1 LGVGY
6 GNDRMISAQ
15 VAFRQE
21 PEQAVGLRSRKKIKT
36 SIAIED
42 AALALF
48 DEQGYDATTVEQIAE
63 RAEVST
69 TTFFRYFPSKADVV
83 LSNYSEHLPALR
95 QAIVERPS
103 AESALVAVRRAL
115 QTGWVEAIDAQRT
128 ARKARMV
135 ASSPLLRGLGYER
148 GLGWLDA
155 FKDALAQRRGLDA
168 PDEQCS
174 VAAMAI
180 LGVLG
185 AAVDGWIEG
194 GCRGDLGEAIEHS
207 FDVMTELC
215 GDWAKRVR
223 S

>member
-1 LGVGY
+1 
-6 GNDRMISAQ
+6 MISAQ

-36 SIAIED
+36 GLAIED

-83 LSNYSEHLPALR
+83 LSDYSKHLPVLR
-95 QAIVERPS
+95 QAIVERPP
-103 AESALVAVRRAL
+103 AESPLAAVRGAL

-128 ARKARMV
+128 ARKARTV
-135 ASSPLLRGLGYER
+135 ATSPMLRGLSYER
-148 GLGWLDA
+148 GLGWLA
-155 FKDALAQRRGLDA
+155 TFKEAIAQRRGLDA
-168 PDEQCS
+168 PDERCA

-194 GCRGDLGEAIEHS
+194 GCRGDLGQAIERN

-215 GDWAKRVR
+215 GDWSKREGT
-223 S
+223 

>member
-1 LGVGY
+1 
-6 GNDRMISAQ
+6 MISAQ

-21 PEQAVGLRSRKKIKT
+21 PELAVGLRSRKKIKT
-36 SIAIED
+36 SLAIED

-95 QAIVERPS
+95 QAIVDRPP

-135 ASSPLLRGLGYER
+135 ATSPLLRGLGYER
-148 GLGWLDA
+148 GLGWLVA
-155 FKDALAQRRGLDA
+155 IKDALAQRRGLDA
-168 PDEQCS
+168 PDEHCS

-194 GCRGDLGEAIEHS
+194 GCRGDLGEAIERT

-215 GDWAKRVR
+215 GDWAKSVG